1 MVGRLVVAAGLCG
14 ALVVGGAGAASAA
27 PSSSGTAPAAGTCAN
42 AQTRLDRLAA
52 QDARITTA
60 LPKLEAAQTKAEQ
73 NHHPKLAK
81 RIGRRVKV
89 LEHRQTRDQKV
100 SARIEKRCPATTPAA
115 PASPT

>member
-1 MVGRLVVAAGLCG
+1 MFRRLAVAAGLCG

-27 PSSSGTAPAAGTCAN
+27 PSSSGTSPPACAH
-42 AQTRLDRLAA
+42 AQTRLNRLAA
-52 QDARITTA
+52 QDARITA
-60 LPKLEAAQTKAEQ
+60 QLPKLEAAQTKAEQ

-81 RIGRRVKV
+81 RIGRRITL

-115 PASPT
+115 PASST